1 MGCLTIAN
9 LLEFTASEATGNGF
23 ESSQLVCVVA
33 EGTETREDKII
44 EDITA
49 CVCVCV
55 WFYYTPF
62 SAKPEE
68 SPIYNRE
75 FGHI

>member
-1 MGCLTIAN
+1 MIVVT
-9 LLEFTASEATGNGF
+9 EKE
-23 ESSQLVCVVA
+23 VCV
-33 EGTETREDKII
+33 ERL
-44 EDITA
+44 
-49 CVCVCV
+49 VCVCV